1 MSTLSAAS
9 PRARLPAGPSRRIYD
24 VIVFGAH
31 MGGPLSA
38 ALLARRGYR
47 VLYVEH
53 DGLGQGYAHGGYLLP
68 WAPFVMPA
76 LKTMPAVEQAL
87 HELGMNTTVQRA
99 QRPHQPELQVILERH
114 RVDLHADAAKRKAE
128 LSRELGDEGAAR
140 LLTSLSA
147 MGAQHERTN
156 ALFKT
161 VEDLPPPPGFFRR
174 WGVQRALSRFNGAAK
189 ESPALESIGGGD
201 EVALLARTLGGLGR
215 FNRYLDVGEEDAA
228 PLAAV
233 RPLSQLLHGPLR
245 YPNGRSGLHELLVKK
260 VQDLGGDVVTR
271 GGGGPSAVERLTFDG
286 SKVSGVAL
294 QGSQNAYAGNAVI
307 AATDPRTLA
316 KVLEASSD
324 GGPAKRLGTLKARL
338 DAVEVKRALFTVN
351 WVVPSALLPRGMGE
365 LLLLDAPDE
374 TDAGSGTI
382 LIQVSGARK
391 ASGDEV
397 ADLKG
402 VCAAA
407 FVPAG
412 PDGVPEPSHKA
423 IRERI
428 ERALDGLMPFV
439 REQASVR
446 SAALMDG
453 GPPAR
458 GVVLHPE
465 LRVEGERFAGGVTGL
480 LPEGSVKN
488 LILGGREVLPGLGL
502 EGELQAGIR
511 AARGAHALLGKKDP
525 LKR

>member
-9 PRARLPAGPSRRIYD
+9 SRARLPAGPSRRIYD

-31 MGGPLSA
+31 LGGPLSA

-53 DGLGQGYAHGGYLLP
+53 DGLGQGYAHGGFLLP

-99 QRPHQPELQVILERH
+99 QRPHLPELQVVLERH
-114 RVDLHADAAKRKAE
+114 RLDLHADAARREAE
-128 LSRELGDEGAAR
+128 LSRELGGEGAAR
-140 LLTSLSA
+140 LLSSLTA
-147 MGAQHERTN
+147 MTAQHERTH

-161 VEDLPPPPGFFRR
+161 VEDLPPPPGFFKR
-174 WGVQRALSRFNGAAK
+174 WGVQRALSRFNGAVQEA
-189 ESPALESIGGGD
+189 PALDPVGGGD
-201 EVALLARTLGGLGR
+201 DVALLARTLRGLGR
-215 FNRYLDVGEEDAA
+215 FNRHLEIEDESAA

-245 YPNGRSGLHELLVKK
+245 YPNGRTGLHELLVKK

-271 GGGGPSAVERLTFDG
+271 GGGGPWAVERLTFDG

-316 KVLEASSD
+316 KILEASAD
-324 GGPAKRLGTLKARL
+324 GGPARRLGTLKARL

-351 WVVPSALLPRGMGE
+351 WVVPAALLPRGMGE
-365 LLLLDAPDE
+365 LLLLDTPEAA
-374 TDAGSGTI
+374 DAGEGPI

-397 ADLKG
+397 PDLKV

-412 PDGVPEPSHKA
+412 PEGVPEASHKPL
-423 IRERI
+423 RERM

-439 REQASVR
+439 REHASVR

-453 GPPAR
+453 GPLSR
-458 GVVLHPE
+458 GALLHPE

-502 EGELQAGIR
+502 EGELQAGSR